1 MEQLQ
6 IPNGLTIPN
15 LKHCE
20 IITDQYFLNVEAH
33 VKGAHL
39 NEVASIKIKLGTSP
53 LTIASISN
61 AHQFDYSF
69 QPSNQCNFSNEPIP
83 TNPFP
88 SVGFNEPIS
97 IPGNAQLVVPS
108 NQLYTVPHNA
118 YFHNQENGMIFAQN
132 IQPSEFPDPPPPY
145 QFSEDPEI
153 TSEIPMASIEKF

>member
-1 MEQLQ
+1 M
-6 IPNGLTIPN
+6 
-15 LKHCE
+15 
-20 IITDQYFLNVEAH
+20 
-33 VKGAHL
+33 
-39 NEVASIKIKLGTSP
+39 GTSP